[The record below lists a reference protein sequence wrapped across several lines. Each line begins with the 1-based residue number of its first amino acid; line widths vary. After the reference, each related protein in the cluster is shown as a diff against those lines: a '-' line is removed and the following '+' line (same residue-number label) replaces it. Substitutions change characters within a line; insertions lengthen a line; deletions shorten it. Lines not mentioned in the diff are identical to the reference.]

1 MGSTRFILGMRDAF
15 FNALFEFYK
24 QDPDMVFITAD
35 NGAPTLDQF
44 YQTRPDQYFTVG
56 IAEQQLIGM
65 ACGMAL
71 EGKKVYTYAI
81 APFVTTRCYEQNKID
96 VCAMNLPITNIGVG
110 AGYAY
115 DIMGPTHH
123 TVEDITIMR
132 ALPNMTVHSP
142 ADAYCAEA
150 LAEIS
155 YRNPGPQYIRF
166 DRAGVPE
173 IYDNGKFKFA
183 DGVLL
188 TQPGG
193 ALALVATGI
202 MVHQALKVAAE
213 LAAAGIQTRVIDV
226 CRIKPL
232 NTSRLFEYLKGV
244 KRVVSME
251 EHLLIGGLGSLLA
264 ETFSDNDVRLPLLR
278 IGQDDRY
285 VFDNGGREVIWEKHG
300 LDVVAMTQRIL
311 RWAK

>member
-24 QDPDMVFITAD
+24 RDPDMVFITAD

-285 VFDNGGREVIWEKHG
+285 VFDNGGREIIWEKHG